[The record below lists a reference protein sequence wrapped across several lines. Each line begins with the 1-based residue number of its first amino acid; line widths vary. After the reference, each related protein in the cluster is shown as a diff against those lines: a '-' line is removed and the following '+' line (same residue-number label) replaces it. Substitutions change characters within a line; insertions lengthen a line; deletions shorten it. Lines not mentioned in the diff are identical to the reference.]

1 MTRPYRNIIWHDDNW
16 CFSSLT
22 DIIWLTELYGS
33 LVIYNYLKVK
43 VSVFDISSC
52 ESTLLFTLSGFIYE
66 CCTYLLTYWAVCWTR
81 HLNSTRHCLLWPSAC
96 LTYGRFIPRC
106 EDEFM
111 QDRDAAFERIRQL
124 KDLTPEERDEK
135 ELLLKRGYTGHM
147 RFIGEIYLLNL
158 VKSKI
163 MYYCIG
169 K

>member
-1 MTRPYRNIIWHDDNW
+1 
-16 CFSSLT
+16 
-22 DIIWLTELYGS
+22 
-33 LVIYNYLKVK
+33 
-43 VSVFDISSC
+43 
-52 ESTLLFTLSGFIYE
+52 
-66 CCTYLLTYWAVCWTR
+66 
-81 HLNSTRHCLLWPSAC
+81 
-96 LTYGRFIPRC
+96 
-106 EDEFM
+106 M